1 MSDGVQIR
9 PPSEWKERTFE
20 DDMRDTRTKIMQAI
34 LDERKKIENHKKG
47 VIRSNLRI
55 EKLQTAKLKCRQLDR
70 TSFQDK
76 QTSEEILK

>member
-55 EKLQTAKLKCRQLDR
+55 EKLRKRLDV
-70 TSFQDK
+70 TNQ
-76 QTSEEILK
+76 ILQKVSKE

>member
-55 EKLQTAKLKCRQLDR
+55 EKLQKRSDVTNQ
-70 TSFQDK
+70 
-76 QTSEEILK
+76 ILQNVSKE